1 MLFYFRNNYIHL
13 VLLIEAAALV
23 LSTFK
28 KISRKEAIEMLSKA
42 TFEMYKSTCTTMHS
56 CTLLL
61 STTKCK

>member
-1 MLFYFRNNYIHL
+1 
-13 VLLIEAAALV
+13 
-23 LSTFK
+23 
-28 KISRKEAIEMLSKA
+28 MLSKA